1 MNVLVPLADGVE
13 ELEAVTII
21 DVLRRGGINVTTA
34 AISGKTT
41 VAGSRGVNI
50 VADTVWES
58 VAPEQFDAIVLPG
71 GGVGTDNLIAD
82 SKIRDTLRA
91 YNAAGKWI
99 CAICAAPM
107 VLAAAGVILGRKVTC
122 YPSCASSIGG
132 FYEDAPVIAD
142 GNLITSQGPGT
153 ALLFALVLVKH
164 FADEATARKVA
175 AGMLTGF

>member
-21 DVLRRGGINVTTA
+21 DVLRRGGVNVTSA
-34 AISGKTT
+34 AISGKNE
-41 VAGSRGVNI
+41 VAGSRGVSI
-50 VADTVWES
+50 AADTAWDTV
-58 VAPEQFDAIVLPG
+58 VPENFDAIVLPG
-71 GGVGTDNLIAD
+71 GGAGTDNLIAD
-82 SKIRDTLRA
+82 KRIRDTLRN
-91 YNAAGKWI
+91 YNAEGKWI

-122 YPSCASSIGG
+122 YPSCASSING

-164 FADEATARKVA
+164 FTNDENARKVA